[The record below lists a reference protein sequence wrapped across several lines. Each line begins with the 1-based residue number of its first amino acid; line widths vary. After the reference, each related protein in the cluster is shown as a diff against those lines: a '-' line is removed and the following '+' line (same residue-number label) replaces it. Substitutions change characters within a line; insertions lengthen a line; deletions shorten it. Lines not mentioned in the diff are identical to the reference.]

1 MQGRVAFLVTLESF
15 PHALAACSAAGVWTP
30 SGYTPSSYRSR
41 CHKASFNTLFVC
53 LLVFYNACD
62 KHFLFGA
69 CVDTFQVEA
78 SEMEVVRD
86 QMQREGIELISGTAR
101 FLRSNDGEPH
111 RVMVLRTSEEAEA
124 KTR

>member
-1 MQGRVAFLVTLESF
+1 MPATHVL
-15 PHALAACSAAGVWTP
+15 
-30 SGYTPSSYRSR
+30 
-41 CHKASFNTLFVC
+41 
-53 LLVFYNACD
+53 
-62 KHFLFGA
+62 LFGA

-78 SEMEVVRD
+78 SETEVVRD

-101 FLRSNDGEPH
+101 FLQSNGGEPH